1 MRGYLAVKDVGLF
14 SGRYFG
20 WAGSC
25 VGEIVHFRSQSFCW
39 DILTDPA
46 YRKKIVITDP
56 VYVENRQP
64 SPEENQSFMP
74 HLSALVFMGS
84 IKKSESHPLEPGL
97 IRYFKSN
104 RICGFIPD
112 RRDLLYDALAFAPHA
127 TGSLDRKKEEA
138 IINSQEPVSNG
149 DEDLRSV
156 TAPQEYL
163 WDLANGEKPEEK
175 YNIVLWDLGTSYNLL
190 RNLKKLGCR
199 LRMVPP
205 DTFPEDIVALHPDG
219 VIIAGD
225 SIAPENSEKII
236 SQIERVIGIR
246 PILGIGCGAVSLASA
261 LGIETTSLKTPH
273 FGTAI
278 PVEDIRTGKVE
289 ATYQA
294 HSAAIDPSSA
304 ERSGTTITHINV
316 CDDSV
321 EGFVNHDYQV
331 MGSLYSDSF
340 EKTPYY
346 FDSFIDQLENSS
358 EPAQVG

>member
-1 MRGYLAVKDVGLF
+1 MRGYLAIKDVGLF

-20 WAGSC
+20 RAGSC
-25 VGEIVHFRSQSFCW
+25 TGEIVHFRSRSFCW

-74 HLSALVFMGS
+74 HLSAIVFLGAVR
-84 IKKSESHPLEPGL
+84 KSRSNSFEPGL
-97 IRYFKSN
+97 MRYFKSN

-112 RRDLLYDALAFAPHA
+112 RRDLLYDALAFTSRA
-127 TGSLDRKKEEA
+127 TGCLDRSKEEA
-138 IINSQEPVSNG
+138 IINSQKPVSID
-149 DEDLRSV
+149 DEDLKSV
-156 TAPQEYL
+156 TAPYEYL
-163 WDLANGEKPEEK
+163 WDLDTGEKPQEK
-175 YNIVLWDLGTSYNLL
+175 YNVVVWDFSTSYNLL
-190 RNLKKLGCR
+190 RNLRKLGCR
-199 LRMVPP
+199 LRMVPA

-225 SIAPENSEKII
+225 SIAPESSEKII
-236 SQIERVIGIR
+236 PRIERLIGIR
-246 PILGIGCGAVSLASA
+246 PILGVRCGAVSLASA
-261 LGIETTSLKTPH
+261 LGIETAPLETPH

-294 HSAAIDPSSA
+294 HSKTLDLSSA

-316 CDDSV
+316 CDDSP
-321 EGFVNHDYQV
+321 EGFINYEYQV

-340 EKTPYY
+340 EETPQYLR
-346 FDSFIDQLENSS
+346 SFRGVLEKSF
-358 EPAQVG
+358 QYT

>member
-1 MRGYLAVKDVGLF
+1 MRGYLAVKDIGIF

-25 VGEIVHFRSQSFCW
+25 TGEIVHFRSQSFCW

-74 HLSALVFMGS
+74 HLSALVLLGA
-84 IKKSESHPLEPGL
+84 IKDSDPVEPGL
-97 IRYFKSN
+97 TGYFKSN

-112 RRDLLYDALAFAPHA
+112 RRDLLYDALNFTSRA
-127 TGSLDRKKEEA
+127 TGCIDRKKEEA
-138 IINSQEPVSNG
+138 LVNSQKPVSNG
-149 DEDLRSV
+149 DEELRSV
-156 TAPQEYL
+156 TAPYEYL
-163 WDLANGEKPEEK
+163 WDLTNGEKPEEK
-175 YNIVLWDLGTSYNLL
+175 YNVVLWDLGTSYNLL
-190 RNLKKLGCR
+190 RNLKKLGCG

-205 DTFPEDIVALHPDG
+205 DIYPEDIVALHPDG

-225 SIAPENSEKII
+225 SIAPENSKKII
-236 SQIERVIGIR
+236 SRIERVIGIR
-246 PILGIGCGAVSLASA
+246 PILGIGCGAVALASA

-273 FGTAI
+273 FGNAI

-294 HSAAIDPSSA
+294 HSIAIDLLSA

-316 CDDSV
+316 CDDSA
-321 EGFVNHDYQV
+321 EGFVNDEYRV

-346 FDSFIDQLENSS
+346 FDSFIDNLEKSIK
-358 EPAQVG
+358 PAHVG

>member
-1 MRGYLAVKDVGLF
+1 MRGYLALRDVGIF

-25 VGEIVHFRSQSFCW
+25 TGEIVHFRSHSFCW

-74 HLSALVFMGS
+74 HLSALVLLGA
-84 IKKSESHPLEPGL
+84 IRESRSDPFEPGL
-97 IRYFKSN
+97 MKYFKSN

-112 RRDLLYDALAFAPHA
+112 RRDLLYDALTFASRA
-127 TGSLDRKKEEA
+127 TGCLDRDKEQA
-138 IINSQEPVSNG
+138 IINSQKPVSNNH
-149 DEDLRSV
+149 DDLQSV
-156 TAPQEYL
+156 TAPHEYL
-163 WDLANGEKPEEK
+163 WDLTTGDKPDEE
-175 YNIVLWDLGTSYNLL
+175 YNVVTWDFGTSYNLL

-219 VIIAGD
+219 VVIAGD
-225 SIAPENSEKII
+225 SISPESADKII
-236 SQIERVIGIR
+236 PRIERLIGIR
-246 PILGIGCGAVSLASA
+246 PILGVGSGAVSLASA
-261 LGIETTSLKTPH
+261 LGIETASLDTPH

-278 PVEDIRTGKVE
+278 PVEDIRTGSIE

-294 HSAAIDPSSA
+294 HSETIDSSSA
-304 ERSGTTITHINV
+304 ARSGTKITHINV
-316 CDDSV
+316 CDDSP
-321 EGFVNHDYQV
+321 EGYANPEYQV

-340 EKTPYY
+340 ERTPYHLEG
-346 FDSFIDQLENSS
+346 FIDILEKSAK
-358 EPAQVG
+358 PAQAG